1 MKPFSSEILSDY
13 NLPLQCFHH
22 LLYDSL
28 MPWLP
33 ENSDP
38 LRYRVLLTDLT
49 EDNHH
54 YFRALLA
61 AYKKRK
67 IILPLLLKKEWELF
81 SHIPLNQRATD
92 IFRSLTPRRVS
103 VTKIF
108 FYYELNFYALL
119 YSESLFILLMDKATD
134 TFSRYLVNQWLKII
148 ADLRQRIRQIYQTIS
163 QYDDTVIL
171 FFTDTALKVLEIEI
185 QQLYEKYCPPVL
197 LMQSFNELK
206 PRTDALEQ
214 DETILHAVDEWFKDV
229 YLTQFTGPNK
239 LTKTTASLSSSQTES
254 DHSWEALMKMQI
266 NAYRIRQQEEES
278 APPAAEKE
286 PRTDTEDIV
295 IGSSEV
301 RKILGIGKTKL
312 LQMCNSGDI
321 PNFRI
326 GRVYKFNKSEIL
338 AFRERS
344 EK

>member
-1 MKPFSSEILSDY
+1 MKPFSTEILSDY

-22 LLYDSL
+22 LLYDSF

-33 ENSDP
+33 ENSDS

-49 EDNHH
+49 NDNHH
-54 YFRALLA
+54 YFHSLLT

-67 IILPLLLKKEWELF
+67 IIPPPLLKKEWELF
-81 SHIPLNQRATD
+81 SHISLNQRATD
-92 IFRSLTPRRVS
+92 IFKSLMPRRVS
-103 VTKIF
+103 GTKIF

-134 TFSRYLVNQWLKII
+134 TLSRYLVNQWLKII
-148 ADLRQRIRQIYQTIS
+148 ADLRQHIRQIYQTIS

-185 QQLYEKYCPPVL
+185 QQLYEKYCPPAL
-197 LMQSFNELK
+197 LIQSFNELK

-214 DETILHAVDEWFKDV
+214 DETIIHAVDEWFKDI
-229 YLTQFTGPNK
+229 YLTQFTGPDK
-239 LTKTTASLSSSQTES
+239 PLKTTVSLSSSQTES
-254 DHSWEALMKMQI
+254 DHSWEALTKRQT
-266 NAYRIRQQEEES
+266 NASRVRQQEEES

-286 PRTDTEDIV
+286 PRTDTDDMV

-312 LQMCNSGDI
+312 WQMCTSGEI
-321 PNFRI
+321 PHFRI
-326 GRVYKFNKSEIL
+326 GRLYRFNKSEIL
-338 AFRERS
+338 AFRKRL
-344 EK
+344 KA